1 MWKVL
6 VVICTLGN
14 PCTMFEEDPIMY
26 YQTEAECVRAAETK
40 AIDIADT
47 LETYG
52 YVIGD
57 AAHSCQFVFGKK
69 EI

>member
-1 MWKVL
+1 
-6 VVICTLGN
+6 
-14 PCTMFEEDPIMY
+14 MFEEDPIMY